1 MGSSRDPQA
10 ASGRPGSGVEADEGD
25 EAMTPAGRNKHW
37 GSSLDDFLKEEGVYE
52 EAKRQVAKE
61 TIAWQIER
69 AMKEKNL
76 SKKRMAELM
85 ETSRTQV
92 DRLLNPKDHNVTLAT
107 LEKAA
112 AIVGRQLRLELV

>member
-1 MGSSRDPQA
+1 MTVKKSR
-10 ASGRPGSGVEADEGD
+10 
-25 EAMTPAGRNKHW
+25 HW
-37 GSSLDDFLKEEGVYE
+37 GSTLDDLLKEEGIYE
-52 EAKRQVAKE
+52 EAEAQVAKE
-61 TIAWQIER
+61 MIAWQIQQ
-69 AMKEKNL
+69 AMKKKGL
-76 SKKRMAELM
+76 TKKRMAELM